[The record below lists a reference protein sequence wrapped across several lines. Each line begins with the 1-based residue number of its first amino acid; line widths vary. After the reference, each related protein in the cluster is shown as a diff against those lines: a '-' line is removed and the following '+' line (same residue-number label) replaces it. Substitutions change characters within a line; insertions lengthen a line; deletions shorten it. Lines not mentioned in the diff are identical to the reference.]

1 MVSSLPKTIIL
12 GIVIGVFVTGL
23 LIGGSIEQTTAAK
36 KMNIPGWVKNNAE
49 WWSQG
54 QISDEDFASG
64 IEYMINDGIIKV
76 QQAQAQTPTS
86 SGEPFDELWDAI
98 IKLQNDLANIQVSNG
113 DQGSQGP
120 QGLTGATGPQ
130 GPPGPQGEQ
139 GPQGPAG
146 PEGPTG
152 DSSGSVDLS
161 VIESRLTALE
171 NKPVPEFSVR
181 VVYKDGP
188 IAANGHDTIWVFC
201 DPHETLIHGGW
212 TGSDGL
218 VPLHGFQAI
227 QKTDAGNDRDGQKI
241 TLGNPTGITLNGR
254 VHAYCATLVP

>member
-49 WWSQG
+49 WWAQG
-54 QISDEDFASG
+54 QISDEDFATG
-64 IEYMINDGIIKV
+64 IEYMINDGIINV

-98 IKLQNDLANIQVSNG
+98 SKLQNDLANIQVSNG
-113 DQGSQGP
+113 VQGQAGP
-120 QGLTGATGPQ
+120 QGSP

-139 GPQGPAG
+139 GPLGPAG
-146 PEGPTG
+146 PEGPAG

-161 VIESRLTALE
+161 VIESRLSALE
-171 NKPVPEFSVR
+171 NKPLPILQIRTVTTET
-181 VVYKDGP
+181 P
-188 IAANGHDTIWVFC
+188 IAAGVVGASTPAYCNEDEV
-201 DPHETLIHGGW
+201 LIHGTW
-212 TGSDGL
+212 MGSSTIKPAYHWRALYAHENSGVQTDFQDGSFL
-218 VPLHGFQAI
+218 NDGPANVNVRVQAHC
-227 QKTDAGNDRDGQKI
+227 AKI
-241 TLGNPTGITLNGR
+241 VQP
-254 VHAYCATLVP
+254 